1 MIRRLASLVVLLAV
15 VAPQAQVTEGKPP
28 IVSDWERVR
37 TFAERARAKAHR
49 LSVDPQWFGDSGEFW
64 YVDRGPE
71 AKTFVRVNPGAR
83 TQAPAFDHGA
93 LAAALAKETSR
104 TVGGRDLPFNTITP
118 EDDGAWTFT
127 AFDQRWRW
135 NDAEKSLSKTES
147 GPGGARQGGGPQNTS
162 PDGKWRF
169 GRSNDN
175 LTVANTETGET
186 KRLTEDGS
194 PTASWANARWSP
206 DSKRLFATRVLAG
219 DRFDM
224 VRIESVPREGF
235 RPRVV
240 TQRYALPGDKL
251 DQFEL
256 WVFDVESGSR
266 VKVQADPVEDF
277 YAGPP
282 QPNWTSDGRSF
293 RYAHLYRGYQR
304 WVVRSVDAATGEAK
318 ILVDET
324 SLTRIQPFLQSVQFL
339 NDREMLVVCE
349 RDGWN
354 HVYLHDAQ
362 TGALIRQLTQGHWS
376 VRNIVRVDHEAKR
389 IVFLANGREPGD
401 PYHVHAYSVDLGGG
415 AVKRLTGAEGHHA
428 VSWSPNGRYLV
439 DTQSTVE
446 TPPTHTVR
454 DAVTGEAILELP
466 GATIRGLADEGW
478 RAPTPFV
485 AKARDGA
492 TDLYGVIW
500 FPSHLKPNWKYP
512 VVEYIYA
519 GPHDAHVPKA
529 FAATDRNRMLAE
541 LGVIVVQVDALGTGR
556 RGKAFSDH
564 SHKNLGD
571 AGLDD
576 RIGWMRAAAEKY
588 PQMDLGR
595 VGIYG
600 YSAGGYDSTRALL
613 AKPEFYKAAVSL
625 CGNHD
630 HRTDKVWWNELWM
643 GYPVGPEYADQS
655 NIENAE
661 NLQGKLLLIAGEL
674 DDNVNPHA
682 ATLRLVDAL
691 VKADKDFDMLF
702 LPGRNHNLG
711 GWYVD
716 RRIYRHFVE
725 HLGVGSPAADRT
737 RPIRPGGN

>member
-1 MIRRLASLVVLLAV
+1 MIRRLASLVVFLAV

-28 IVSDWERVR
+28 VASDWERVR
-37 TFAERARAKAHR
+37 TFAERARANAFR
-49 LSVDPQWFGDSGEFW
+49 LSVDPQWFGDAGEFW
-64 YVDRGPE
+64 YVDRGPG
-71 AKTFVRVNPGAR
+71 AKTFVRVSPAAKA
-83 TQAPAFDHGA
+83 QAPAFDHEA
-93 LAAALAKETSR
+93 LAAALAKESTR
-104 TVGGRDLPFNTITP
+104 PVRAQDLPFQAIAP
-118 EDDGAWTFT
+118 DDSGSWTFT

-135 NDAEKSLSKTES
+135 NEADKSLTKVEAA
-147 GPGGARQGGGPQNTS
+147 PGGGRQGGGPQNVS

-169 GRSNDN
+169 GRSNDD
-175 LTVANTETGET
+175 LTVTNTETGET

-194 PTASWANARWSP
+194 PTASWSNARWSP
-206 DSKRLFATRVLAG
+206 NSRHLFATRVLAG
-219 DRFDM
+219 DRLDM

-251 DQFEL
+251 DQFEM

-266 VKVQADPVEDF
+266 VKVQADNVEDF
-277 YAGPP
+277 YSGPP
-282 QPNWTSDGRSF
+282 QPNWTSDGKSF

-304 WVVRSVDAATGEAK
+304 WAVRLVDAATGEAK
-318 ILVDET
+318 TLVEEA
-324 SLTRIQPFLQSVQFL
+324 SLTRIQPFLQSVMFL
-339 NDREMLVVCE
+339 NDREMLVVSE

-362 TGALIRQLTQGHWS
+362 TGALIRRLTQGDWS
-376 VRNIVRVDHEAKR
+376 VRNIVRVDDEAKR
-389 IVFLANGREPGD
+389 VVFLANGREPGD
-401 PYHVHAYSVDLGGG
+401 PYHIHAYSVSLGGG
-415 AVKRLTGAEGHHA
+415 AVTRLTGAEGNHA
-428 VSWSPNGRYLV
+428 VSWSPSGRYLV

-454 DAVTGEAILELP
+454 DALTGEALVELP
-466 GATIRGLADEGW
+466 RAAIRGLAEEGW

-519 GPHDAHVPKA
+519 GPHDAHVPKS

-588 PQMDLGR
+588 PQMDLSR

-613 AKPEFYKAAVSL
+613 AKPDFYKVAVSL

-655 NIENAE
+655 NIENAK
-661 NLQGKLLLIAGEL
+661 NLEGKLLLIAGEL

-716 RRIYRHFVE
+716 RRIYRHFVA
-725 HLGVGSPAADRT
+725 HLGVGG
-737 RPIRPGGN
+737 PGKKWGNFCEWTA